1 MWRVQSEDLDFLF
14 QPKYVLLH
22 FLTWFYVEIPKID
35 VLEPTDNSFT
45 LNGTLKGGMSTPTF
59 SLFSV

>member
-1 MWRVQSEDLDFLF
+1 MQVEDWNFDFW
-14 QPKYVLLH
+14 QKYVLLH